1 MTEINFT
8 STYRIP
14 ITQAGINPAK
24 KEKLRE
30 LVSPYPN
37 KLVSK
42 SNTGT
47 VRISIPDEDDAK
59 FIKNLKAIGYK
70 IFQIFEGED
79 IRRGKLDEYIK
90 DRLALGEYQQIG
102 KQKKRLSTSA
112 KQKRFAKVAEK
123 ERREELKIL
132 AEVKEEV
139 RQKRLAQKE
148 ADKPADSNP
157 YFTDFDFE
165 EFEIK

>member
-1 MTEINFT
+1 MNNVTFT

-30 LVSPYPN
+30 LTEPYPN

-42 SNTGT
+42 NNSGT
-47 VRISIPDEDDAK
+47 VRLSIPDKEDAK
-59 FIKNLKAIGYK
+59 FIRQLKAIGYK
-70 IFQIFEGED
+70 VFQIFEGED
-79 IRRGKLDEYIK
+79 IRRGKLDDYIK
-90 DRLALGEYQQIG
+90 EKLALGEYTQVG

-112 KQKRFAKVAEK
+112 KQKRHAKIAEK
-123 ERREELKIL
+123 ERAEEARII
-132 AEVKEEV
+132 AEAIEEVKKA
-139 RQKRLAQKE
+139 RQAGKKVE
-148 ADKPADSNP
+148 YPEFDP
-157 YFTDFDFE
+157 YDTNFDFD

>member
-14 ITQAGINPAK
+14 LTQAGVNPAK
-24 KEKLRE
+24 KEKLRN
-30 LVSPYPN
+30 LVTSYPN

-47 VRISIPDEDDAK
+47 VRLSIPDSEDAK
-59 FIKNLKAIGYK
+59 FTKKLKEIGYK
-70 IFQIFEGED
+70 FFQIFEGED
-79 IRRGKLDEYIK
+79 IKIEKLEKHIK
-90 DRLALGEYQQIG
+90 EKLALGEYKQLG

-123 ERREELKIL
+123 ERREELKML
-132 AEVKEEV
+132 SKVKEEA
-139 RQKRLAQKE
+139 RQKKLAQKE
-148 ADKPADSNP
+148 ANKPTDSNP